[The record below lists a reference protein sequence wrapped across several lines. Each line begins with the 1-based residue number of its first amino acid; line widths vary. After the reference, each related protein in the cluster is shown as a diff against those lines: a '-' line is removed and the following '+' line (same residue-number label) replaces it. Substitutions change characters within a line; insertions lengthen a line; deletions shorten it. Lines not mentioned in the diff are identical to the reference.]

1 MQQERYNTFNQIHKA
16 LRNMLYDTAISLQV
30 TDLSSEAAAPTITR
44 LEQTLHLFDDHA
56 MHEDNF
62 VLPHV
67 KKHNAQLVDE
77 LEKDHVVDH
86 KLSDDLANY
95 ITAWKEAPDAYNR
108 ASLGSR
114 IFYAFNEFVA
124 FNLYHMNR
132 EENELIYVLWKHYTD
147 AEIIQMEQE
156 ILKVI
161 PPETLM
167 IESRWMMRSIND
179 TEIIHWLRAVK
190 NNAPEEVFDG
200 FLRMAEEEL
209 APERVAA
216 VLRGLQAG
224 HVAA

>member
-16 LRNMLYDTAISLQV
+16 LRNMLYDTALNLQV
-30 TDLSSEAAAPTITR
+30 TDLSSERAATTIAR
-44 LEQTLHLFDDHA
+44 LEKTLHLFDDHA
-56 MHEDNF
+56 MHEDKF
-62 VLPHV
+62 ILPHV
-67 KKHNAQLVDE
+67 KRHNAQLVDD
-77 LEKDHVVDH
+77 LEKDHLVDH

-132 EENELIYVLWKHYTD
+132 EENELIYVLWKYYSD

-161 PPETLM
+161 PPDTLM
-167 IESRWMMRSIND
+167 LESRWMMRSIND
-179 TEIIHWLRAVK
+179 TEIIRWLGAVK
-190 NNAPEEVFDG
+190 NNAPEEVFKD

-209 APERVAA
+209 APERSAA
-216 VLRGLQAG
+216 ILHVLQAD
-224 HVAA
+224 HVTA